1 MSRSLTG
8 QVNLRELA
16 RQEASIEAE
25 LPLSDFERV
34 VALSTPCDNKVGESE
49 ESVIRVSL
57 RFSEN
62 HELVFLR
69 GDLEGSVNLTCQ
81 RCMEVMEYSLAG
93 PVKLAVSETERE
105 VEGLPK
111 GFELVC
117 LLDTDD
123 LGLELEEVHLM
134 PLVEDELLLRI
145 PLVPMHG
152 EGAEC
157 SGRAR
162 IGEVSDEADPKENI
176 TRPFSALADLM
187 ASKGKGH

>member
-1 MSRSLTG
+1 MSCSLTG

-34 VALSTPCDNKVGESE
+34 IALSTPANNKAGESDE
-49 ESVIRVSL
+49 GVIRVSL
-57 RFSEN
+57 RFSGE
-62 HELVFLR
+62 HDLVFLR
-69 GDLEGSVNLTCQ
+69 GNLEGSVTLTCQ
-81 RCMEVMEYSLAG
+81 RCMEAMDYSLAG
-93 PVKLAVSETERE
+93 PVKLAVSEKEQE

-111 GFELVC
+111 GFELIC
-117 LLDTDD
+117 LLDADD
-123 LGLELEEVHLM
+123 LGLKLDEVHLL

-157 SGRAR
+157 LGRAR
-162 IGEVSDEADPKENI
+162 VGEVSDEAEPKEEI

>member
-1 MSRSLTG
+1 M
-8 QVNLRELA
+8 
-16 RQEASIEAE
+16 
-25 LPLSDFERV
+25 SDFGRV
-34 VALSTPCDNKVGESE
+34 LALSTPGNRADESDE
-49 ESVIRVSL
+49 GVIRVSL
-57 RFSEN
+57 RFSEK
-62 HELVFLR
+62 HDMVFLR
-69 GDLEGSVNLTCQ
+69 GSLDGSVKLTCQ
-81 RCMEVMEYSLAG
+81 RCMEVMDFSLAG
-93 PVKLAVSETERE
+93 SMKLAVSETERE

-117 LLDTDD
+117 LLDADD
-123 LGLELEEVHLM
+123 LGLKLDEVHLL

-152 EGAEC
+152 DGAEC

-162 IGEVSDEADPKENI
+162 VGEVSDKAESKESI

>member
-1 MSRSLTG
+1 MSRTLKA
-8 QVNLRELA
+8 QVNLRDLA

-34 VALSTPCDNKVGESE
+34 VALSMPGIKVGESD
-49 ESVIRVSL
+49 ESVVRVSL
-57 RFSEN
+57 RFSGN
-62 HELVFLR
+62 HDMVFLR
-69 GDLEGSVNLTCQ
+69 GDLEGLVKLTCQ
-81 RCMEVMEYSLAG
+81 RCMEAMDCSLAG
-93 PVKLAVSETERE
+93 SMKLAVTEKERE

-117 LLDTDD
+117 LLDAEE
-123 LGLELEEVHLM
+123 LGLKLDEVHLL

-162 IGEVSDEADPKENI
+162 VGQVSDEAEPEENI